1 MLRNIDNAES
11 EPCPI
16 HRRNVSASPSSV
28 PSRSGSA
35 FAFQL
40 ARVGGHEVSV
50 VARQGSLRLQQLRRD
65 GAIVDVKGERAPV
78 SVADRLDE
86 AAPYDLVIVTL
97 LAHQTDAVLPD
108 LRRSAAARVLFMGN
122 TFDPQR
128 LQAAMCDER
137 CALGMPFV
145 QAALNSEGR
154 LKVTIGA
161 GGQRSILSQQRWVD
175 LFNAAALPAALEP
188 DMPLWLRCHVPLCV
202 AFESVSVAGMKRG
215 GGASW
220 REAVI
225 LAKGVHACF
234 ILITALGYEIYP
246 RTKRRM
252 AGSPTAV
259 VAAILWFMSRIRSF
273 RELLATGRAECCAL
287 IETMVEAARLVQP
300 PVDVSD
306 IQAMK
311 PS

>member
-1 MLRNIDNAES
+1 MPDTPPQRLRI
-11 EPCPI
+11 
-16 HRRNVSASPSSV
+16 SSGGAGQI
-28 PSRSGSA
+28 GSA

-50 VARQGSLRLQQLRRD
+50 VARRGSMRLQQLRCD

-78 SVADRLDE
+78 SVADALDE
-86 AAPYDLVIVTL
+86 AAAYDLVIVTL

-108 LRRSAAARVLFMGN
+108 LRRSAAARMLFMGN
-122 TFDPQR
+122 TFEPQR
-128 LQAAMCDER
+128 LQAAVGVER

-145 QAALNSEGR
+145 QAVLNPEGR

-161 GGQRSILSQQRWVD
+161 GGQKTILSQQRWVD
-175 LFNAAALPAALEP
+175 LFNLAALPAALEP
-188 DMPLWLRCHVPLCV
+188 NMPLWLRCHVPLCV

-220 REAVI
+220 REAMI
-225 LAKGVHACF
+225 LARGVHASF
-234 ILITALGYEIYP
+234 KLITALGYDLYP
-246 RTKRRM
+246 RTKRRI

-273 RELLATGRAECCAL
+273 REVLATGKAECCAFV
-287 IETMVEAARLVQP
+287 ESMVAAAPLAQS
-300 PVDVSD
+300 PVDASD

-311 PS
+311 P